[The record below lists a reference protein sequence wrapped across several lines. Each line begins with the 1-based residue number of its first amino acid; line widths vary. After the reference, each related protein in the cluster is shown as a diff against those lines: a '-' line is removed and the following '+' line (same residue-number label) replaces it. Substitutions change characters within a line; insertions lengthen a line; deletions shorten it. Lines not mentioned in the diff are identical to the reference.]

1 MTDKTSGARPNEHQT
16 GAAFLRDR
24 SADLRRTL
32 TSPRA
37 RHVWTGAVALAVTGG
52 VLVSAPASVPVA
64 GTAASDVPAS
74 SRTSSTTASTAP
86 GTTTGGRP
94 LAGARN
100 QGQAAPAGINGV
112 TVSQVLA
119 VLDRAEHRLRQ
130 SSPLSPRIA
139 QAAAELGM
147 LYTTYKAQQLAL
159 GGANDGANEQPRDD
173 ADPASDPAPHPA
185 SHPTGTAE
193 PPAGTTSAA
202 PVLRSVT
209 DKPSADA
216 PAVSRPRA
224 ERQDSDRVTFDEVAA
239 AAMRLANMLDPTS
252 PTALVEAL
260 PDAESSLRRSLL
272 ETVAAYG
279 DSTAGYANGRI
290 PADVLCPLPFA
301 PGHMLRCDA
310 AERLTALSA
319 EFEKEFGYPIPL
331 TDSYRPYSMQVAVR
345 DTKPHL
351 AAIPGTS
358 NHGWGLAIDLDD
370 PIAGG
375 SAAEYV
381 WLRLHAPDYGWDN
394 PSWARLGGAKPEP
407 WHFEF
412 FAAGSIPNRA
422 IDPSDVGTWAP
433 GAPAAP
439 GNEDGAVV
447 VPASTRTPGETG
459 APSEGV
465 DGADHGTASG
475 ADGDT
480 PAQGDG
486 SAPKPADPTPAPP
499 AEPAPSKPA
508 PSDPPEEDPDTPA
521 EPDTGVVGEVVDDT
535 VELVDGTV
543 NGVVGGLVGGLLGTD

>member
-1 MTDKTSGARPNEHQT
+1 MTDKTSGARPNEHQA

-24 SADLRRTL
+24 GADLRRAL

-64 GTAASDVPAS
+64 GTAASDVSAS
-74 SRTSSTTASTAP
+74 GRTSSTTASTAAP
-86 GTTTGGRP
+86 GTATGGRP
-94 LAGARN
+94 LAGTRDE
-100 QGQAAPAGINGV
+100 GQAAPTGISDV
-112 TVSQVLA
+112 TVGQVLA
-119 VLDRAEHRLRQ
+119 VLDRAERRLRQ
-130 SSPLSPRIA
+130 TSSLSPRIA

-147 LYTTYKAQQLAL
+147 LYTTYQAQQLAL
-159 GGANDGANEQPRDD
+159 DGADDGTDHGANEHPRDD
-173 ADPASDPAPHPA
+173 A
-185 SHPTGTAE
+185 G
-193 PPAGTTSAA
+193 
-202 PVLRSVT
+202 
-209 DKPSADA
+209 
-216 PAVSRPRA
+216 PAVSRPRG

-239 AAMRLANMLDPTS
+239 AAMRLANLLDPTS

-331 TDSYRPYSMQVAVR
+331 TDSYRPFSMQVAVR
-345 DTKPHL
+345 GTKPHL

-375 SAAEYV
+375 SSAEYV

-433 GAPAAP
+433 GAPTAP
-439 GNEDGAVV
+439 GNQDGAVV
-447 VPASTRTPGETG
+447 IPASARTPGEGEAG
-459 APSEGV
+459 APSAGA
-465 DGADHGTASG
+465 DGAEQGTASG
-475 ADGDT
+475 ADGGA

-486 SAPKPADPTPAPP
+486 SAPKPAGPTPAPP
-499 AEPAPSKPA
+499 AKPAPSKPA
-508 PSDPPEEDPDTPA
+508 PSDPPEEDPDAPA
-521 EPDTGVVGEVVDDT
+521 EPGTGVVGEVVDDT

-543 NGVVGGLVGGLLGTD
+543 NGVVGGLVGGLLGTH

>member
-1 MTDKTSGARPNEHQT
+1 MTDKTSGARPNEYPA

-24 SADLRRTL
+24 GAHLRRAL
-32 TSPRA
+32 TNPRA
-37 RHVWTGAVALAVTGG
+37 RNVWTGAVALAVTGG
-52 VLVSAPASVPVA
+52 VLVSASASVPVA
-64 GTAASDVPAS
+64 GTTASDTSAS
-74 SRTSSTTASTAP
+74 SRTS
-86 GTTTGGRP
+86 GTTTSATQSGATTGAGRP
-94 LAGARN
+94 LAGTGV
-100 QGQAAPAGINGV
+100 QGQAAPTGINGV
-112 TVSQVLA
+112 TVGQVLA
-119 VLDRAEHRLRQ
+119 VLDRAERRLRQ
-130 SSPLSPRIA
+130 GSPLSPRIA

-147 LYTTYKAQQLAL
+147 LYTTYQAQQLAL
-159 GGANDGANEQPRDD
+159 DGADDDAEDGARDLPRDD
-173 ADPASDPAPHPA
+173 AGPASGATPGPA
-185 SHPTGTAE
+185 GTAE
-193 PPAGTTSAA
+193 PPGGATSAA
-202 PVLRSVT
+202 PVLRFVT
-209 DKPSADA
+209 AQPSANA
-216 PAVSRPRA
+216 PVVSHPGA
-224 ERQDSDRVTFDEVAA
+224 ERRDSDHVTFDEVAV
-239 AAMRLANMLDPTS
+239 AAMRLANLLDPTS

-319 EFEKEFGYPIPL
+319 EFERAFGYPIPL
-331 TDSYRPYSMQVAVR
+331 TDSYRPYSMQVAVKG
-345 DTKPHL
+345 TKPHL

-375 SAAEYV
+375 SSAEYV
-381 WLRLHAPDYGWDN
+381 WLRLQAPDYGWDN

-439 GNEDGAVV
+439 DDEDGAVV
-447 VPASTRTPGETG
+447 VPARTPGDAG
-459 APSEGV
+459 APSEGAV
-465 DGADHGTASG
+465 SDHTAGAGTDAG
-475 ADGDT
+475 A
-480 PAQGDG
+480 PAQGDDA
-486 SAPKPADPTPAPP
+486 APKPADPTPAPP
-499 AEPAPSKPA
+499 AKPAPKPT
-508 PSDPPEEDPDTPA
+508 PSDPPEEAPDAPTA
-521 EPDTGVVGEVVDDT
+521 PDTGVVGDVVDDT

>member
-1 MTDKTSGARPNEHQT
+1 VTDKTSGTSPSEFQA

-24 SADLRRTL
+24 GADLRRAM
-32 TSPRA
+32 TSQRA

-52 VLVSAPASVPVA
+52 VLVSGSASVPISDTA
-64 GTAASDVPAS
+64 SGTTRTAAS
-74 SRTSSTTASTAP
+74 TTPS
-86 GTTTGGRP
+86 GTTRADSP
-94 LAGARN
+94 
-100 QGQAAPAGINGV
+100 PVDGV

-119 VLDRAEHRLRQ
+119 VLDRAERRLQQ
-130 SSPLSPRIA
+130 SASPSSHIA

-147 LYTTYKAQQLAL
+147 LYTTYQAQRLAL
-159 GGANDGANEQPRDD
+159 DGADQQPRDETPESGPAGTSAASGPAVAAEAAHS
-173 ADPASDPAPHPA
+173 ADV
-185 SHPTGTAE
+185 AE
-193 PPAGTTSAA
+193 PLTGTTSAT
-202 PVLRSVT
+202 PVLRFVT
-209 DKPSADA
+209 DKPSTGA

-224 ERQDSDRVTFDEVAA
+224 ERHDSDRVTFDEVAL
-239 AAMRLANMLDPTS
+239 AAMRLANLLDPTS
-252 PTALVEAL
+252 PTALIETL
-260 PDAESSLRRSLL
+260 PDAESSLRRSLE

-319 EFEKEFGYPIPL
+319 EFEQEFGYPIPL
-331 TDSYRPYSMQVAVR
+331 TDSYRPYAMQVAVK

-375 SAAEYV
+375 DSPEYV

-412 FAAGSIPNRA
+412 FAAGSVPNRA
-422 IDPSDVGTWAP
+422 VDPSDVGTWAP
-433 GAPAAP
+433 DGSAASDDEGRPDVAPASMHAPSEDADGPADHAAGNGADDGGAPA
-439 GNEDGAVV
+439 
-447 VPASTRTPGETG
+447 
-459 APSEGV
+459 
-465 DGADHGTASG
+465 SG
-475 ADGDT
+475 D
-480 PAQGDG
+480 P
-486 SAPKPADPTPAPP
+486 APKPADPSPVAPAKPAP
-499 AEPAPSKPA
+499 KPE
-508 PSDPPEEDPDTPA
+508 PSDPPQENPDAPA
-521 EPDTGVVGEVVDDT
+521 DTGVVGAVVDDT

-543 NGVVGGLVGGLLGTD
+543 DGVVGGLVGGLLGDG

>member
-1 MTDKTSGARPNEHQT
+1 VTDKTSGAGPSEFQA
-16 GAAFLRDR
+16 GAAFLRVR
-24 SADLRRTL
+24 GADLRRAM
-32 TSPRA
+32 TSQRA

-52 VLVSAPASVPVA
+52 VLVSASASVPVP
-64 GTAASDVPAS
+64 GTATSASAS
-74 SRTSSTTASTAP
+74 GATSTAASTAP
-86 GTTTGGRP
+86 SGGTSLDGLP
-94 LAGARN
+94 AAARIPG
-100 QGQAAPAGINGV
+100 QAGQAALTGTDGV
-112 TVSQVLA
+112 TISQVLA
-119 VLDRAEHRLRQ
+119 VLDRAERRLWR
-130 SSPLSPRIA
+130 SPSLNPHIA

-147 LYTTYKAQQLAL
+147 LYTTYQAQQVAL
-159 GGANDGANEQPRDD
+159 DGADEAQNQ
-173 ADPASDPAPHPA
+173 
-185 SHPTGTAE
+185 
-193 PPAGTTSAA
+193 
-202 PVLRSVT
+202 
-209 DKPSADA
+209 
-216 PAVSRPRA
+216 
-224 ERQDSDRVTFDEVAA
+224 VTFDEVAV
-239 AAMRLANMLDPTS
+239 AAMRLANLLDPTS
-252 PTALVEAL
+252 PTALIATL
-260 PDAESSLRRSLL
+260 PDAESSLRRSLQ

-331 TDSYRPYSMQVAVR
+331 TDSYRPYALQVAVKG
-345 DTKPHL
+345 TKPHL

-375 SAAEYV
+375 SSPEYV

-433 GAPAAP
+433 HAPAVS
-439 GNEDGAVV
+439 DGEGRPVV
-447 VPASTRTPGETG
+447 VPASAHAPGKAN
-459 APSEGV
+459 APSGGSGRPA
-465 DGADHGTASG
+465 GADHAGGG
-475 ADGDT
+475 ADADGGA
-480 PAQGDG
+480 PAADDG
-486 SAPKPADPTPAPP
+486 SSPKPSDPTPANPEPDAP

-508 PSDPPEEDPDTPA
+508 PSDPPTEDPDAPA
-521 EPDTGVVGEVVDDT
+521 DTGVVGALVDDA